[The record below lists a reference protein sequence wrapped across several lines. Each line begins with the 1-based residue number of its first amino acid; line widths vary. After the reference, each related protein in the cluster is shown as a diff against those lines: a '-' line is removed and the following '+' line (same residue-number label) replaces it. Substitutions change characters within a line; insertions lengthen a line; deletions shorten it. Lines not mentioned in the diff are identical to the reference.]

1 MDRES
6 ALPYT
11 VGRMRSVRATISAAA
26 LTGLVVASP
35 VALAT
40 AAHVPVARAATPT
53 VTVAADEGTASAAAE
68 AQGTPVEALS
78 DRTVY
83 TQTFANPDGSF
94 SYDAAV
100 AAQRVHNADG
110 SWSSVDPTLA
120 LESDGTVRPAASPV
134 GLVLSGGGG
143 GPMLSVA
150 HGSESLSLT
159 WPDGPLPAPT
169 LSGATA
175 TYASVQSGVD
185 LKLTATTDGVEET
198 LVVRSVSAAS
208 NPALTNLS
216 FGVSGSGLTVGTDA
230 DGGASASDA
239 SGVVFDLP
247 EPRMWDSAGGGGS
260 IGDSSDA
267 EAPGAGANMAQMPLT
282 VNGGS
287 LSLTPSAALL
297 GGAGTV
303 YPVFIDPEVTVHGP
317 GNGWLDVSKNTAPSD
332 FGDWMPS
339 KAQLGVF
346 CTPDSAGSC
355 APATMFGIYRSYFNF
370 PIPHQVWDSQKVSA
384 TLFTNEIY
392 SWSCGE
398 KSTVQLWLTSQAR
411 RGAKWST
418 RPTDETEQDGQTVAY
433 GNTCPAHGVSFDAS
447 EAAGEAASK
456 HWPQVTLE
464 LRADD
469 EAEGEWKTQ
478 AGVSSWKKFE
488 VSKNSQPFLQIVYDH
503 APDQPTNLT
512 TLDGSRSVGCGSG
525 TWSSNSSPSLQARIT
540 DPDGTNVEGIF
551 DYTRSGGSKVT
562 LPATSFLASGSTF
575 TAKTSGLADGTY
587 TWDVLGND
595 GTLSGPTA
603 SCAFAIDTSPPATPT
618 ISSSDYVSG
627 QGTNPVGTVGSFTFS
642 DPGNK
647 DPVDGVNDV
656 VGYRY
661 GFTDPPLNSVAASS
675 EGGPA
680 TVDLSPVWLGSR
692 TLYVQAVDRAGNL
705 SSDSPPAEFDV
716 VTIRPTGNPPL
727 LAWWKL
733 GEGSGTA
740 AADATGNGHGATLGA
755 QAGWGPGQSAGTSA
769 LSLTGSSDSEA
780 FTAPALPP
788 VDNTGSS
795 TVSAW
800 VKLDPGCATTPA
812 SCVAYDAVSIDGTT
826 QSGFALGYVP
836 QASCQAGAGDGV
848 HGCWAFTMA
857 ASDTTSPPVNRVE
870 ATPAVA
876 FGTWVQLTAVYD
888 QVHQTMAIYVNG
900 SPASAGG
907 PATQVMPWA
916 GSAMGPLRMGRSL
929 SNGAAV
935 NWWPGEMHDV
945 CTFWGALDDTQA
957 GSVFHNGCGNAG
969 PA

>member
-1 MDRES
+1 MDNRS

-11 VGRMRSVRATISAAA
+11 LGRMRSLRGTLWAAA
-26 LTGLVVASP
+26 LTGLVVAGP
-35 VALAT
+35 VALGT
-40 AAHVPVARAATPT
+40 AGHVQVVRAAN
-53 VTVAADEGTASAAAE
+53 VTVAADEVTASALAE
-68 AQGTPVEALS
+68 AQGVPVEALS
-78 DRTVY
+78 DRTDY
-83 TQTFANPDGSF
+83 AQTFANPDGTF
-94 SYDAAV
+94 AYDAAA

-110 SWSSVDPTLA
+110 SWSNVDPTLA
-120 LESDGTVRPAASPV
+120 LQSDGTVRPAASPV

-143 GPMLSVA
+143 GPMLTVTR
-150 HGSESLSLT
+150 GSDSLSLT
-159 WPDGPLPAPT
+159 WPDGSLPAPT
-169 LSGATA
+169 LNGATA
-175 TYASVQSGVD
+175 TYASVLTGVD

-198 LVVRSVSAAS
+198 LVVRSASGAS
-208 NPALTNLS
+208 NPALTNVS
-216 FGVSGSGLTVGTDA
+216 FGVSASGLTVSADA

-239 SGVVFDLP
+239 SGDVVLDLP
-247 EPRMWDSAGGGGS
+247 EPRMWDSAGGGS
-260 IGDSSDA
+260 TGDSSNA
-267 EAPGAGANMAQMPLT
+267 EAPGAGASIAQMPLA

-287 LSLTPSAALL
+287 LSLTPSVSLL
-297 GGAGTV
+297 GGASTV

-317 GNGWLDVSKNTAPSD
+317 SNGWLDVSKNSAGDD
-332 FGDWMPS
+332 FGDWEPS
-339 KAQLGVF
+339 KAQSGVF
-346 CTPDSAGSC
+346 CTADSAGTC
-355 APATMFGIYRSYFNF
+355 VAGALYGIYRTYFNF
-370 PIPHQVWDSQKVSA
+370 PIPHQVWDSQTVSA

-411 RGAKWST
+411 RGAKWSA
-418 RPTDETEQDGQTVAY
+418 RPTEQKQQDGQTVAY

-469 EAEGEWKTQ
+469 EAEGEWTTQ
-478 AGVSSWKKFE
+478 SGVSSWKKFE
-488 VSKNSQPFLQIVYDH
+488 VSKNSQPFLQIVFDH
-503 APDQPTNLT
+503 APDQPTGLT
-512 TLDGSRSVGCGSG
+512 TLDGSRSAGCGSG
-525 TWSSNSSPSLQARIT
+525 TWSSDSSPSLQARIT
-540 DPDGTNVEGIF
+540 DPDGTNVQGIF

-562 LPATSFLASGSTF
+562 LPATSFLGSGSTF
-575 TAKTSGLADGTY
+575 TVKTSGLADGAY
-587 TWDVLGND
+587 TWDVHGND
-595 GTLSGPTA
+595 GSLSGPSA

-618 ISSSDYVSG
+618 ISSSNYIDG
-627 QGTNPVGTVGSFTFS
+627 QATNPVGTVGHFTFS
-642 DPGNK
+642 DPNNS
-647 DPVDGVNDV
+647 DPTDGVNDV

-680 TVDLSPVWLGSR
+680 TVPISPVWLGSR

-705 SSDSPPAEFDV
+705 SSDNPPAEFDV
-716 VTIRPTGNPPL
+716 VTLRPTGNQPL
-727 LAWWKL
+727 LAWWRL
-733 GEGSGTA
+733 NEGGGTV

-755 QAGWGPGQSAGTSA
+755 QAGWGPGQAAGTSA
-769 LSLTGSSDSEA
+769 LSLTGASDSEA

-788 VDNTGSS
+788 VDNTGSF

-812 SCVAYDAVSIDGTT
+812 SCVTYDAVSIDGTT

-836 QASCQAGAGDGV
+836 QASCQSGAGDGV

-888 QVHQTMAIYVNG
+888 QVHQTMAISVNG

-945 CTFWGALDDTQA
+945 CTFWGTLDDTQV